1 MDKPDVSLDI
11 IFPSQNKF
19 LGDLLGYWTGSQKLS
34 NSNLHIFFRENMPL
48 LEAHTCFN
56 QLITGPLTGTKDFLK
71 KFITSFL
78 LSGKNFGIAG
88 RRRTLKK
95 DKKKKISPSIFK
107 KPLKKIKPSLERTKR
122 LYNKHH
128 KNKKAKTKRL

>member
-1 MDKPDVSLDI
+1 
-11 IFPSQNKF
+11 
-19 LGDLLGYWTGSQKLS
+19 
-34 NSNLHIFFRENMPL
+34 MPL

-107 KPLKKIKPSLERTKR
+107 KPLKKIKPSIRTMSSIKGRTKR
-122 LYNKHH
+122 LYSKHH
-128 KNKKAKTKRL
+128 KKIKRKSKFNKKL